1 MFEVRERN
9 LPYFNNKPIY
19 FGDEL
24 LIDDS
29 VYFIEPDLT
38 TKRRGVANAR
48 LGRTIE
54 LTEDQIKDRLLE
66 IRKGA
71 VAGTQKNL
79 TKFKKNV
86 KEKGLYNVHI
96 AKSPS
101 QVANIISKQNQKFGL
116 SRIDMNRSNTLR
128 ALTPEL
134 TKTGFEVIHTYNY
147 AIKSGSVGI
156 YDLTEPEQYWSLDEL
171 EFDAKF
177 QSFNRNQKPIT
188 YSRELITKATDHQ
201 DFIGLVGANVFSASG
216 EILEV
221 QHLYNISSILNHAK
235 QSFIVLTLDKLVG
248 NYQDALYQSR
258 CTAMFGLEQILL
270 DLFDIERLRGTVE
283 GKSDVYGKIKGKNKS
298 KDMRL
303 IQNKSNNKRK
313 SWKSKNEYFDQY
325 QPPEDL
331 HIIIL
336 DDARSKFIGTKSE
349 DLLYCIGCRRCGLH
363 CPRVR
368 VGKQKPITV
377 KDLSMVSFTLTA
389 RELIMDGYLYGL
401 EKVLDE
407 GLFDCSLCRS
417 CSNICPVG
425 IDLAEYLLKLREDCQ
440 KKDLFAE
447 PHKRI
452 RKNIQDTGTAYGSDY
467 VMKRDSKS
475 SGKPRGR
482 D

>member
-1 MFEVRERN
+1 VRVVREIP
-9 LPYFNNKPIY
+9 LPNSKYKPICI
-19 FGDEL
+19 GDEL

-29 VYFIEPDLT
+29 VYFIEPDLA
-38 TKRRGVANAR
+38 TKRRGVATAR
-48 LGRTIE
+48 LGRSKE
-54 LTEDQIKDRLLE
+54 LTEDHIKDRLLTL
-66 IRKGA
+66 RKTA
-71 VAGTQKNL
+71 VAGTSKNL
-79 TKFKKNV
+79 AKFKKNA
-86 KEKGLYNVHI
+86 KENGLYNLHI
-96 AKSPS
+96 ASSPAE
-101 QVANIISKQNQKFGL
+101 VARIISKQNQRFGL

-128 ALTPEL
+128 ALAPEL

-156 YDLTEPEQYWSLDEL
+156 YDLTEPDQYWSLGEL

-188 YSRELITKATDHQ
+188 YSRELITQATDDR
-201 DFIGLVGANVFSASG
+201 DFIGLVGPNVFSVSG

-235 QSFIVLTLDKLVG
+235 QSFIVLTLDKLVE
-248 NYQDALYQSR
+248 NYTDALYQAR

-270 DLFDIERLRGTVE
+270 DLFDIERLRGSVE
-283 GKSDVYGKIKGKNKS
+283 GKGETKSRATKKDKNKT
-298 KDMRL
+298 
-303 IQNKSNNKRK
+303 KSTA
-313 SWKSKNEYFDQY
+313 WKSKNEYFDKY
-325 QPPEDL
+325 QPPENV
-331 HIIIL
+331 HVIIL
-336 DDARSKFIGTKSE
+336 DDARSKFIGTKKE

-368 VGKQKPITV
+368 VGKQKPTTV

-389 RELIMDGYLYGL
+389 RELIMDGHLHGL
-401 EKVLDE
+401 ETVLDE

-440 KKDLFAE
+440 NKDLFAE

-467 VMKRDSKS
+467 AIKTAGKN
-475 SGKPRGR
+475 SGKLRGR
-482 D
+482 R